1 MVLYGFQE
9 ALIEPS
15 KLQLLA
21 NHSGVGGN
29 IMYVEQKHRPLLE
42 LLNRSG
48 GYSERKALSGYVG
61 VGERTH
67 CLRFQFDNQQA
78 RIMNYSSHCM

>member
-21 NHSGVGGN
+21 NHSGVGGT
-29 IMYVEQKHRPLLE
+29 IMYIEKGTIL
-42 LLNRSG
+42 RSPCSTG
-48 GYSERKALSGYVG
+48 QS
-61 VGERTH
+61 
-67 CLRFQFDNQQA
+67 
-78 RIMNYSSHCM
+78 